1 MKSVVYEHIHVLFSL
16 LPSLGRT
23 KWLLYAMLVPPR
35 FFMKAFLSNLHVLY
49 WVPGPGKL
57 TLQALH
63 KVPSPLTMMDL
74 TAGFLDVSS
83 SICHPSSIGVC
94 GMFWLIHL
102 REREVALSSGQTVLL
117 SPLLRLPHAGIKYPA
132 WWIPSREPN
141 GERCNSAFSLPA
153 PPPRLLPYLLFLLFQ
168 SPDQTLEKGHLDTC
182 VPPLLASP
190 FSYYIPQPLTPN
202 YSPCPHSLTGWKGLL
217 FHSKLYSLYVTWFSF
232 TTQHHIWV
240 LRQVEMG
247 GRSTYT

>member
-153 PPPRLLPYLLFLLFQ
+153 PPPASYLIYYSFSSNLQIKHWRRDTWTHVSHHFL
-168 SPDQTLEKGHLDTC
+168 
-182 VPPLLASP
+182 PLLSP
-190 FSYYIPQPLTPN
+190 TTSPNPSLQITLLALTLWLDGRGFCFTLNYIPFMLHDSPSQP
-202 YSPCPHSLTGWKGLL
+202 SIISE
-217 FHSKLYSLYVTWFSF
+217 S
-232 TTQHHIWV
+232 
-240 LRQVEMG
+240 
-247 GRSTYT
+247 